1 MASGA
6 CGRDCWPHGEREM
19 MESDI
24 GGRLGYELVQRT
36 CSNDLLSTARKV
48 SL

>member
-6 CGRDCWPHGEREM
+6 CGRDCWPQGDQEVI
-19 MESDI
+19 ESDI
-24 GGRLGYELVQRT
+24 GGSLGYELVLRT
-36 CSNDLLSTARKV
+36 CSNDLLSTTRTV